1 MSKLPI
7 SLVGK
12 KVGNRVG
19 KRVGKSNF
27 KTLIKPSKFFFDLE
41 KHKSYLIYE
50 RIKSVCN

>member
-1 MSKLPI
+1 MPKLPI

-27 KTLIKPSKFFFDLE
+27 KTLIKPSKIFVDLE
-41 KHKSYLIYE
+41 KHKSYLIYGC
-50 RIKSVCN
+50 IKSEYN